1 MDRVMNTLDEYDD
14 YERGAFNVFT
24 QHHITQI
31 AFPTTLDG
39 MWPTLP
45 SFLALFFPGVSIYR
59 AGIPT
64 AKPPGLLTI
73 FF

>member
-31 AFPTTLDG
+31 AL
-39 MWPTLP
+39 
-45 SFLALFFPGVSIYR
+45 
-59 AGIPT
+59 
-64 AKPPGLLTI
+64 
-73 FF
+73 